1 MENLIIK
8 SIYSESVQ
16 KIAKNS
22 RLKELDVWSLFFD
35 SGCDYLDQLRNRI
48 YNHSV
53 FQAQFGEL
61 LSVIKLK
68 QTPAE
73 AFRAILA
80 SPYFWNWW
88 SSQLWRV
95 CYNFSNE
102 PETEIYIRLMFNTS
116 LIPQSIIFKIF
127 TNGEQQKNSSEQVR
141 MQTVAKHRTRQVC

>member
-1 MENLIIK
+1 MEDIITK
-8 SIYSESVQ
+8 SI
-16 KIAKNS
+16 NS
-22 RLKELDVWSLFFD
+22 KAVRGISRKELDAWSLFFD

-48 YNHSV
+48 SNHSV

-61 LSVIKLK
+61 LSTVRLN
-68 QTPAE
+68 QTPGE
-73 AFRAILA
+73 TFKSILF
-80 SPYFWNWW
+80 SPHFWNWW

-127 TNGEQQKNSSEQVR
+127 TDGEQQKNSTEQSR
-141 MQTVAKHRTRQVC
+141 MPGFARRRSAQVC